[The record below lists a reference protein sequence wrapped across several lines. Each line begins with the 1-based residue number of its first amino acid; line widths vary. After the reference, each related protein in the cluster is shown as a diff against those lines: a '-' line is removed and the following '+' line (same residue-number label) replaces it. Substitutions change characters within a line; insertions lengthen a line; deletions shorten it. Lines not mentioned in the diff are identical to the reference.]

1 LAFVFSL
8 FVARQHAPLLFVA
21 MIAAIVAAIVPL
33 QFASRVAGNPMIHDI
48 TTDFDDPPKIVAAAG
63 ETRKN
68 PATYLGAEPVPKSEL
83 TLAEAQ
89 RSAFPDI
96 QPIFLDLN
104 VEDVFSKSR
113 SAIDKMGME
122 TLATKETK
130 EEIVI
135 EATDTSF
142 WFGFVDDFIIRIRPD
157 DKKTRIDL
165 RSKSRVGISDLG
177 ANAARMREFLSHF
190 RG

>member
-1 LAFVFSL
+1 
-8 FVARQHAPLLFVA
+8 
-21 MIAAIVAAIVPL
+21 
-33 QFASRVAGNPMIHDI
+33 
-48 TTDFDDPPKIVAAAG
+48 
-63 ETRKN
+63 
-68 PATYLGAEPVPKSEL
+68 
-83 TLAEAQ
+83 
-89 RSAFPDI
+89 
-96 QPIFLDLN
+96 
-104 VEDVFSKSR
+104 
-113 SAIDKMGME
+113 MGME

-142 WFGFVDDFIIRIRPD
+142 WFGFVDDFIVRIRPD